1 MVVVV
6 TQGVR
11 YFAQADEA
19 KFTKYKQLYADSK
32 DVDTVIDAYQESMN
46 ELFNGRIKVMV
57 KELLPAGNEEKKLSE
72 DDVAKIFKLLAPPAI
87 KYDKNGL
94 PVGREECKGVSG
106 KPPLSTYCL
115 AQDAVKEYFLFREG
129 ILYAKK
135 EEKDKIT
142 TMSAALIYQATLEKI
157 NRELEVSRDAL
168 DKGLAAYS
176 ELQMAL
182 PMHKKYMEVV
192 DALIKYGKAVGEIR
206 KSIDLF
212 PNTFINVSTTA
223 CT

>member
-1 MVVVV
+1 M

-11 YFAQADEA
+11 YFARADDDVRL
-19 KFTKYKQLYADSK
+19 TKYGKIYTDSK

-46 ELFNGRIKVMV
+46 KLFNARIKVMV
-57 KELLPAGNEEKKLSE
+57 KELLPAGNEDKKLSE
-72 DDVAKIFKLLAPPAI
+72 EDVKRIFSLLAPPAI

-94 PVGREECKGVSG
+94 PVGRKECEGVSG
-106 KPPLSTYCL
+106 KPQLSTYCL
-115 AQDAVKEYFLFREG
+115 AQDAVKEYFLFREA
-129 ILYAKK
+129 IVYAKK
-135 EEKDKIT
+135 EEKGKIT
-142 TMSAALIYQATLEKI
+142 TMPTALKYQATLEKI
-157 NRELEVSRDAL
+157 DRELELSRDAL

-192 DALIKYGKAVGEIR
+192 AALTEYKKAVSEIR

-212 PNTFINVSTTA
+212 PDTFINVSTTS